1 MPLFKRKGKVP
12 VRNVEAGATTINVK
26 SLDNTD
32 VESGIIKLNLGD
44 NKLVFEDGVWT
55 SENSVEGGRGTVSNV
70 KKLKEQNL
78 QLKEENNL
86 LHYKIEILLD
96 MLAANKADLIV
107 KDEEIEMLTKKKV
120 TRVH

>member
-12 VRNVEAGATTINVK
+12 IRNVEAGATTINVK

-55 SENSVEGGRGTVSNV
+55 SGRLS
-70 KKLKEQNL
+70 
-78 QLKEENNL
+78 
-86 LHYKIEILLD
+86 
-96 MLAANKADLIV
+96 
-107 KDEEIEMLTKKKV
+107 
-120 TRVH
+120 